1 MDDVK
6 KLRHFLTRVT
16 AELQETRSRLRAVET
31 ADSEPVAIVGMS
43 CRYPGAVASPEDL
56 WRLVSG
62 GGDAI
67 TGFPADRGWDLAGLV
82 DPAGDRPGTSYVDR
96 GGFLHDAGE
105 FDASFF
111 GISPREA
118 LAMDPQQRL
127 LLETSWELFERSGLD
142 PAALRGSRTG
152 VFIGSS
158 FRDYGSRL
166 PAVPEEVEGHAMTGV
181 AGSVASGRIAYTFG
195 LEGPALTVDTAC
207 SSSLVALHLAVRSL
221 RQGEC
226 SLALAGGVAVMS
238 TPDLFTEFSKQQG
251 LSRDGRCKAFAATAD
266 GMGAAEGVG
275 LLLVER
281 LSDAVRNGHQVLA
294 VVRGSAVNQDGASSG
309 LTAPNG
315 PAQQRVI
322 RQALADAGVS
332 AAAVDAVE
340 AHGTGTSLGDP
351 IEAQA
356 LLATYGQDRPG
367 DRPLLLGSVKSN
379 IGHTQAAAGVAGV
392 IKMVMALRHGVIPR
406 TLHVDEPTPHV
417 DWESGAVEL
426 ATDNLAWPESERM
439 RRAAVSSFGVSG
451 TNAHVILEQ
460 APADEREP
468 ADAPA
473 PAALTGALPWPVS
486 ARSAAALKAQAGR
499 VRSVAAEHGDPAGIG
514 WSLAST
520 RSGLEHRTVVVGD
533 APDTFLS
540 GLDALAAGEPAAH
553 VVIGET
559 TGAPT
564 GVVFVFPG
572 QGSQWVGMASGLL
585 GSSPAFAD
593 SIKKCA
599 GALAPHIEWDLLE
612 VLREEGPLERV
623 DVVQPVLWAVMV
635 SLAQVWR
642 SVGVEPSAVIG
653 HSQGEIAAACV
664 SGALSLEDGAR
675 LVALRSRAIA
685 GELAGLGGMVSVAAS
700 VERVE
705 ELLEGHD
712 GVWIATVNGPAA
724 TVVAG
729 SPEALDAVLAAAEA
743 VGVRARR
750 VAVDYASHTPH
761 VERIR
766 RRLLELAAPIVPRV
780 GDVPMYSTVTGAPVT
795 GVELDAEY
803 WYRNLRERVAFHD
816 TVRVLLDQ
824 GDRVFLEVSPHPV
837 LAGAIQEAGHAV
849 DTDVLAVGTLRHD
862 EGGPRRVLTSLAE
875 LWVRGVEPDWK
886 AVFGGAAAPVDLPT
900 YAFQRD
906 HYWLRGTAGVGDV
919 AGAGLS
925 VVGHPLLAAAVTL
938 ADGDGCVF
946 TGRLSTAAQP
956 WLADHAVLNRVLLP
970 GAAVM
975 ELALRAGESV
985 GSDHLDELVLH
996 APLVLPA
1003 DGTPLDIQVGVDAA
1017 DELGRRAVRVHS
1029 RPHRPGRTDD
1039 EEEWTGHATGTLITA
1054 PAGEP
1059 AAEDTAWPPAD
1070 AVAVDIDGFYERLA
1084 EAGYAYGPVFR
1095 GVRAVWRRGA
1105 EMFAEVALDEAA
1117 AGEAERFGVHP
1128 ALVDAALQTRLVTVA
1143 EGEAERMMP
1152 FSFSGARIHAM
1163 GATSARVRV
1172 APAGSDA
1179 ISVRM
1184 TDQAGLPILTVD
1196 QIVSRPL
1203 SADAMSGTAVN
1214 SMYEVT
1220 WASLATADAPE
1231 HGLAILGD
1239 ALPGLDAPRYPD
1251 AAAVAEAVRAGEPVP
1266 PVVLLPC
1273 PRGDGGD
1280 MPAASREVLAAVLGP
1295 VREWLA
1301 HDELEAVRL
1310 VPVTRG
1316 AIAVAPGDRID
1327 MAQAAVRG
1335 LLRSAASEHPHR
1347 ILQVDIDGAA
1357 DPETDPGVMAAL
1369 SAVAAAAVAAGESE
1383 AVVRSGVASVPRLA
1397 RVPSADPGTL
1407 PLPGTAGAWG
1417 LDLDTAG
1424 TLEGLA
1430 LTASPRA
1437 EAPLAA
1443 GQVRV
1448 AVRATGV
1455 NFRDVLVALGVVP
1468 NTESL
1473 FGCEGA
1479 GVVVEV
1485 GREVTGLA
1493 VGDRVMGLLSGAY
1506 AGPLA
1511 VADAR
1516 MVVRMPGGWSFAE
1529 AASVPAVFLT
1539 AYYALVDLADL
1550 RAGESLAVHAAAGGV
1565 GMAAVQLARYLGAE
1579 VYATASEPKWP
1590 VVRAMGVPAERLA
1603 SSRTLE
1609 FADRFLEATGGR
1621 GVDVVLNCL
1630 AREFVDAS
1638 LGLLP
1643 SGGRFVEMGKTDIR
1657 DADEVAAAR
1666 PGVRYRAFDLGEAG
1680 ADRLGEMLTHLA
1692 DLFGQGVLSA
1702 LPVTAWDT
1710 RQAPQAFRHLS
1721 QARHTGKVVLT
1732 TPPSGPLDG
1741 TVLITGGTGVIG
1753 SALARHLATEHRVTD
1768 LVLTS
1773 RRGLEAPGAA
1783 ELVADLAELGATAR
1797 VVACDV
1803 ADRGALAGLLGEL
1816 PGLCGVVHAAGA
1828 LDDGVV
1834 SALTPERLDTVLRP
1848 KVDAAWHLHE
1858 LTRDRDLSLFAL
1870 FSSAA
1875 GVLGAAGQGSYA
1887 AANAF
1892 LDALAWHRR
1901 AQGLPAHSLAWGL
1914 WADRSAMTGALGA
1927 ADLERMRRSG
1937 VQALTT
1943 DEGLALF
1950 DAAVRMPRPHT
1961 VPVRLDVSA
1970 LGRHKDPAPLFRALV
1985 RTPAKRVAANAPADG
2000 GGLRERLA
2008 TLSPA
2013 ERDRVLTELVRAQAA
2028 VVLGHGGAEAVGADR
2043 AFKDVGFDSLT
2054 AVELRNRLGA
2064 ATGLRLPVTAV
2075 FDHPTPV
2082 ALAAELAVR
2091 LGADGE
2097 GVSVPAVP
2105 VAAAVAVVADEPIA
2119 IVGMSCRFPGG
2130 VGSPEDLWQLLID
2143 ERDATGAYPT
2153 DRGWQ
2158 VDDLG
2163 DPHFPDDSYA
2173 RVGGFLHDM
2182 ADFDPEFFGIS
2193 PREALATDPQQRL
2206 LLETTW
2212 EAFERAGIDPTT
2224 LRATSTGVF
2233 TGLIYNDYASR
2244 FPRLLSGFE
2253 GYLGN
2258 GSANSVAS
2266 GRIAYT
2272 LGLEGPAITV
2282 DTACSSSMVA
2292 LHLAAQSLRQGECTL
2307 AVAGGVTVMSTPRP
2321 LIEFSRIGGL
2331 ALDGRCKAFG
2341 ADADGMGFAEGIG
2354 MLVVERLSD
2363 ARRNGHRVLA
2373 VLRGSALNQD
2383 GASNGLTAP
2392 SGPAQQRVIRQALA
2406 NAGLSAADV
2415 DVVEAHGT
2423 GTSLGDPIEAQALQ
2437 ATYGQ
2442 DRAEDRP
2449 LLLGS
2454 VKSNLGHTQA
2464 AAGVAGVIK
2473 TVLALRHGVVP
2484 RTLHVERPT
2493 SHVDWAAGGLR
2504 LADGSVPWPETGRA
2518 RRAAVS
2524 SFGISGTNAHVILEH
2539 IPEQAPEPKA
2549 PAAPATGAP
2558 VPWVISAKSAE
2569 SLRDQARRLHERVTA
2584 APDLAPADIARSLL
2598 TTRAVFDH
2606 RAVVVGR
2613 DREEL
2618 LHRLAALAGGEP
2630 AAGVVQGVAA
2640 ARAKTV
2646 FVFPGQGS
2654 QWAGMATELLDISPA
2669 FAERLESCAAALAPH
2684 IDWSPLDVLRGRP
2697 GAPSLDRVD
2706 VVQPV
2711 LWAVMVSLAQV
2722 WRTHGVEPSAVV
2734 GHSQGELAAAAVS
2747 GVLSLD
2753 DAARIVALRSRLI
2766 ARELAGQGGM
2776 VSLARP
2782 MGAAL
2787 ELLKPWGERISV
2799 ATVNGPGST
2808 VVAGEPEALEEL
2820 VAACER
2826 EGVRARRI
2834 PVDYASHSPQ
2844 VARLREALL
2853 DLAAPV
2859 VSRTPEL
2866 PMYSAVTGELL
2877 ATGAADAE
2885 YWYRNLRQTVLF
2897 EQATRALAGAG
2908 HDVFVEVSPHPVL
2921 TTGMAETLEDH
2932 PGDIAIGG
2940 TLRRDEGGR
2949 DRLLT
2954 ALAEVFVTG
2963 VAVDWATTFEGGRTV
2978 ELPTYAFH
2986 RQRYWLDA
2994 PSEPEAARG
3003 NTAVDEAFWAAVDQL
3018 DPDGLASTLGV
3029 EDVSVRSSLNAVLPA
3044 LSDWH
3049 RQRSERATV
3058 DTWRYGIAW
3067 AQVPETAPAP
3077 LSGTWLLAVSAGFEA
3092 DPRVAA
3098 LVAGIERRGA
3108 RALPVVIS
3116 SDRSADIAAQLRTA
3130 CEPTE
3135 PGELGES
3142 AQPAGVLSV
3151 SAWDERPHPS
3161 YPAVPGGFAHVLAL
3175 CQALEAAGVTAP
3187 LWCVTSGAV
3196 TTGADDA
3203 PVSPAQALVWGLG
3216 RVAAQEHPDRWGG
3229 LIDLPAEPDE
3239 QDVNRLCGLLSGG
3252 SGEDQLAVR
3261 TGGVLA
3267 RRLARTPAPAAPAR
3281 EWTPTGTV
3289 LITGGTGAIGGH
3301 VARWLAARG
3310 AEHLLLLSR
3319 SGPDAAGAAEL
3330 RAGLEA
3336 DGARVTLL
3344 ACDAGDREALAAAL
3358 ADIPDELPL
3367 TAVFHTA
3374 AVLDDGPLDALTAD
3388 RADAV
3393 LRAKTGAARN
3403 LHELT
3408 ADLDLSAFVLF
3419 SSTAGTFGAAGQANY
3434 APGNAYLDALAWH
3447 RRAHGQVATS
3457 IGWGAWAQGGMA
3469 EKEAVADLRRRHGVP
3484 VMSPERAVLALRQ
3497 ALDGDDTFL
3506 VVADIDW
3513 DRFYLAYTAA
3523 RPSPLLH
3530 DLEEVRRIRESATGG
3545 AAPDQTGPSLEERLA
3560 GLGRTE
3566 QERVLRDLVRT
3577 HAAAVLGHDGP
3588 ESVPTG
3594 RPFWELGL
3602 DSVTAVEMRNRL
3614 GGAVQRKL
3622 PAGLIFDYPTVTG
3635 LVGYLRDEL
3644 CRDETEVS
3652 PVMSDLDRLDIA
3664 LATMPDDDPA
3674 RNEVA
3679 ERLEKL
3685 LRRVSPASVV
3695 TRAPATDWG
3704 LDSASQD
3711 EVFALI
3717 DEELGEP

>member
-16 AELQETRSRLRAVET
+16 AELQETRSRLRAVES
-31 ADSEPVAIVGMS
+31 AGSEPVAIVGMS
-43 CRYPGAVASPEDL
+43 CRYPGGVTSPEEL
-56 WRLVSG
+56 WQLVSG
-62 GGDAI
+62 GGEGI
-67 TGFPADRGWDLAGLV
+67 SGLPADRGWDLAGLV
-82 DPAGDRPGTSYVDR
+82 DTAGERPGTTYVDK
-96 GGFLHDAGE
+96 GGFLHEAGE
-105 FDASFF
+105 FDAPFF

-127 LLETSWELFERSGLD
+127 LLETSWELFERAGVD
-142 PAALRGSRTG
+142 PSSLRGSRTG
-152 VFIGSS
+152 VFIGAS

-166 PAVPEEVEGHAMTGV
+166 PQIPEEVEGHAVTGV

-226 SLALAGGVAVMS
+226 SLALAGGIAVMS
-238 TPDLFTEFSKQQG
+238 TPDLLTEFSRQQG
-251 LSRDGRCKAFAATAD
+251 LSRDGRCKAFAASAD

-281 LSDAVRNGHQVLA
+281 LSDARRNGHRVLA

-322 RQALADAGVS
+322 RQALADAGLS
-332 AAAVDAVE
+332 ADAVDVVE

-356 LLATYGQDRPG
+356 LLATYGQGRPQDRPV
-367 DRPLLLGSVKSN
+367 LLGSVKSN
-379 IGHTQAAAGVAGV
+379 LGHTQAAAGAAGV
-392 IKMVMALRHGVIPR
+392 IKMVLAMRHGTVPA
-406 TLHVDEPTPHV
+406 TLHVAEPTPHV
-417 DWESGAVEL
+417 DWASGAVEL
-426 ATDNLAWPESERM
+426 VTANVAWPEADRA

-451 TNAHVILEQ
+451 TNAHMILEQ
-460 APADEREP
+460 APADAHEP
-468 ADAPA
+468 AGGDDPA
-473 PAALTGALPWPVS
+473 PVALAGVLPWPVS
-486 ARSAAALKAQAGR
+486 GRSAEALRGQAARLRAF
-499 VRSVAAEHGDPAGIG
+499 AAEHEDAEAADVG

-520 RSGLEHRTVVVGD
+520 RAGLEHRAVVLADGRD
-533 APDTFLS
+533 GFLS
-540 GLDALAAGEPAAH
+540 GLDALAAGGPAAH
-553 VVIGET
+553 VISGEVSA
-559 TGAPT
+559 GR
-564 GVVFVFPG
+564 GDVVFVFPG
-572 QGSQWVGMASGLL
+572 QGSQWVGMATELL
-585 GSSPAFAD
+585 GASPAFAA
-593 SIKKCA
+593 SVEKCA
-599 GALAPHIEWDLLE
+599 GALAPHVDWDVLE
-612 VLREEGPLERV
+612 VLRGEGPLDRV

-635 SLAQVWR
+635 SLAEVWR
-642 SVGVEPSAVIG
+642 SVGVRPSAVIG

-664 SGALSLEDGAR
+664 AGALSLEDGAR

-685 GELAGLGGMVSVAAS
+685 RELAGLGGMVSIAVSA
-700 VERVE
+700 ERVG
-705 ELLEGHD
+705 ELLADRHE
-712 GVWIATVNGPAA
+712 VWIAAVNGPDA

-729 SPEALDAVLAAAEA
+729 SPHALDQVMAAAEA
-743 VGVRARR
+743 AGMRVRR

-761 VERIR
+761 VERVR
-766 RRLLELAAPIVPRV
+766 ERLLELAAPVTPRV
-780 GDVPMYSTVTGAPVT
+780 GDVPMYSTVTAAPVE
-795 GVELDAEY
+795 GEALDGEY
-803 WYRNLRERVAFHD
+803 WYRNLRERVLFHD
-816 TVRVLLDQ
+816 TVRALLDR

-837 LAGAIQEAGHAV
+837 LTGAIQEAGHAA
-849 DTDVLAVGTLRHD
+849 DVLAVGTLRHD

-886 AVFGGAAAPVDLPT
+886 AVFGGASAPVDLPT
-900 YAFQRD
+900 YPFQRD
-906 HYWLRGTAGVGDV
+906 HYWLRDTGVVGDV

-925 VVGHPLLAAAVTL
+925 VVGHPLLAAGIRL
-938 ADGDGCVF
+938 AESDGRVF
-946 TGRLSTAAQP
+946 TGRLSTDSHP
-956 WLADHAVLNRVLLP
+956 WLADHAVLGQALLP
-970 GAAVM
+970 GSAVL
-975 ELALRAGESV
+975 ELALRAGELAGV
-985 GSDHLDELVLH
+985 DQVDELVLH
-996 APLVLPA
+996 APLVVPA
-1003 DGTPLDIQVGVDAA
+1003 DGTALDLQVGVDPA

-1029 RPHRPGRTDD
+1029 RPHRPGRAGDEDD
-1039 EEEWTGHATGTLITA
+1039 VEWTSHAAGTLTA
-1054 PAGEP
+1054 AHAGEP
-1059 AAEDTAWPPAD
+1059 AAQDTVWPPAD
-1070 AVAVDIDGFYERLA
+1070 AVPVEIDGFYERLA
-1084 EAGYAYGPVFR
+1084 AAGYAYGPVFQ
-1095 GVRAVWRRGA
+1095 GVRAAWRRGA
-1105 EMFAEVALDEAA
+1105 ELFADIGLDQPAASEAT
-1117 AGEAERFGVHP
+1117 RFGIHP
-1128 ALVDAALQTRLVTVA
+1128 ALVDAALQTRLVGLL
-1143 EGEAERMMP
+1143 EGEGERMMP
-1152 FSFSGARIHAM
+1152 FSFAGVRLHAM

-1172 APAGSDA
+1172 SPAGPDA
-1179 ISVRM
+1179 ISVLL
-1184 TDQAGLPILTVD
+1184 TDHAGLPVLTVD
-1196 QIVSRPL
+1196 RLTSRPL
-1203 SADAMSGTAVN
+1203 TAAAMAQPAAG
-1214 SMYEVT
+1214 SMYEVI
-1220 WASLATADAPE
+1220 WVPLPLVSEAAEERFAV
-1231 HGLAILGD
+1231 LGD
-1239 ALPGLDAPRYPD
+1239 ALPGLDAPCYPD
-1251 AAAVAEAVRAGEPVP
+1251 AAAVAESLRAGEPVP
-1266 PVVLLPC
+1266 ATVLLPC
-1273 PRGDGGD
+1273 PRGDGD
-1280 MPAASREVLAAVLGP
+1280 AIPAASRDVLAAVLGP

-1301 HDELEAVRL
+1301 HDELEALRL

-1316 AIAVAPGDRID
+1316 ALAAAPGDRID

-1335 LLRSAASEHPHR
+1335 LLRSAATEHPGR
-1347 ILQVDIDGAA
+1347 ILTIDLDAELETGPASMSALCAA
-1357 DPETDPGVMAAL
+1357 V
-1369 SAVAAAAVAAGESE
+1369 AAAVAAGESE
-1383 AVVRSGVASVPRLA
+1383 AVIRGGTVSVPRLV
-1397 RVPSADPGTL
+1397 RVPSSDPETL
-1407 PLPGTAGAWG
+1407 AVPDGARAWG
-1417 LDLDTAG
+1417 LDLGTAG
-1424 TLEGLA
+1424 TLEGLN
-1430 LTASPRA
+1430 LTACPA
-1437 EAPLAA
+1437 TEAPLEA

-1468 NTESL
+1468 DTESL
-1473 FGCEGA
+1473 FASEGA

-1485 GREVTGLA
+1485 GPGVTGVA

-1511 VADAR
+1511 VADSRMLAR
-1516 MVVRMPGGWSFAE
+1516 MPHGWTFAE
-1529 AASVPAVFLT
+1529 AATVPVVFLT

-1550 RAGESLAVHAAAGGV
+1550 RAGETLAVHAAAGGV
-1565 GMAAVQLARYLGAE
+1565 GMAAVQLARHLGAE
-1579 VYATASEPKWP
+1579 VYATAGEPKWP
-1590 VVRAMGVPAERLA
+1590 VVRGMGVPAERVA
-1603 SSRTLE
+1603 SSRTVE
-1609 FADRFLEATGGR
+1609 FADRFLEVTGGR

-1638 LGLLP
+1638 LRLLP
-1643 SGGRFVEMGKTDIR
+1643 RGGRFVEMGKTDIR
-1657 DADEVAAAR
+1657 QVGEVATAC
-1666 PGVRYRAFDLGEAG
+1666 PGVRYRAFDLAEAG
-1680 ADRLGEMLTHLA
+1680 ADRLGEMLAHIVE
-1692 DLFGQGVLSA
+1692 LFERGVLA
-1702 LPVTAWDT
+1702 PLPVTAWDS
-1710 RQAPQAFRHLS
+1710 RQAPAAFRHLS
-1721 QARHTGKVVLT
+1721 LARHTGKVVLT
-1732 TPPSGPLDG
+1732 TPPPAVSG
-1741 TVLITGGTGVIG
+1741 TVLITGGTGLIG
-1753 SALARHLATEHRVTD
+1753 SVVARHLATEHGVVD
-1768 LVLTS
+1768 FVLTS
-1773 RRGLEAPGAA
+1773 RRGPDAPGAD
-1783 ELVADLAELGATAR
+1783 ELVAALAQSGATAR
-1797 VVACDV
+1797 VVACDA
-1803 ADRGALAGLLGEL
+1803 ADRDALARLLDEL
-1816 PGLCGVVHAAGA
+1816 PHLRGVVHAAGA
-1828 LDDGVV
+1828 LDDGVL
-1834 SALTPERLDTVLRP
+1834 SALTPERLDAVLRP
-1848 KVDAAWHLHE
+1848 KLDAAWHLHE
-1858 LTRDRDLSLFAL
+1858 LTGDRDLSLFVL

-1892 LDALAWHRR
+1892 LDALAQHRR

-1927 ADLERMRRSG
+1927 ADLDRMRRTG
-1937 VQALTT
+1937 VRALGT

-1950 DAAVRMPRPHT
+1950 DTALRMPRPHT
-1961 VPVRLDVSA
+1961 VPIRLDVSA
-1970 LGRHKDPAPLFRALV
+1970 LGRKSDPAPLFRALV
-1985 RTPAKRVAANAPADG
+1985 RPAKRVAANTPVDG

-2008 TLSPA
+2008 VLPVT

-2028 VVLGHGGAEAVGADR
+2028 VVLGHEGAGAVGADR

-2054 AVELRNRLGA
+2054 AVELRNRLGT
-2064 ATGLRLPVTAV
+2064 ATGLRLPATAV

-2091 LGADGE
+2091 LGAEDGD
-2097 GVSVPAVP
+2097 VSRDMAPIAPAV
-2105 VAAAVAVVADEPIA
+2105 AAVDEDPIA
-2119 IVGMSCRFPGG
+2119 IIGMSCRFPGG
-2130 VGSPEDLWQLLID
+2130 VRSPEDLWQLLTD
-2143 ERDATGAYPT
+2143 ERDATGAYPA

-2163 DPHFPDDSYA
+2163 DPHFRDDAYA

-2182 ADFDPEFFGIS
+2182 ADFDPGFFGIS

-2224 LRATSTGVF
+2224 LRSTSTGIF

-2244 FPRLLSGFE
+2244 FPRLLSGLE

-2258 GSANSVAS
+2258 GSAGSVAS

-2307 AVAGGVTVMSTPRP
+2307 AVAGGVTIMSTPRP

-2341 ADADGMGFAEGIG
+2341 AAADGMGFAEGVG

-2373 VLRGSALNQD
+2373 LLRGSALNQD

-2406 NAGLSAADV
+2406 NAGLRASDV
-2415 DVVEAHGT
+2415 DAVEAHGT

-2442 DRAEDRP
+2442 DRPEDRP

-2464 AAGVAGVIK
+2464 AAGAAGVIK

-2484 RTLHVERPT
+2484 RTLHAERPT
-2493 SHVDWAAGGLR
+2493 SHVDWASGGLR
-2504 LADGSVPWPETGRA
+2504 LADGSVPWPETGRP

-2524 SFGISGTNAHVILEH
+2524 SFGISGTNAHVILE
-2539 IPEQAPEPKA
+2539 QGPEPTL
-2549 PAAPATGAP
+2549 PATADTPSVP

-2569 SLRDQARRLHERVTA
+2569 GLRDQARRLHAWVDADPA
-2584 APDLAPADIARSLL
+2584 AAPADIARSLL
-2598 TTRAVFDH
+2598 TTRATFDH

-2613 DREEL
+2613 TREEL
-2618 LHRLAALAGGEP
+2618 LNRLAALGDGEP
-2630 AAGVVQGVAA
+2630 AAGVVEGVAA
-2640 ARAKTV
+2640 AQARTV

-2654 QWAGMATELLDISPA
+2654 QWAGMATELLDASPV
-2669 FAERLESCAAALAPH
+2669 FAERLENCVAALRPH

-2722 WRTHGVEPSAVV
+2722 WRSHGVEPSAVV

-2747 GVLSLD
+2747 GVLSLE

-2776 VSLARP
+2776 VSIARP

-2808 VVAGEPEALEEL
+2808 VVAGEPAALEEL
-2820 VAACER
+2820 VATCER

-2834 PVDYASHSPQ
+2834 PVDYASHTPQ

-2853 DLAAPV
+2853 ELAAPV
-2859 VSRTPEL
+2859 VSREPGL
-2866 PMYSAVTGELL
+2866 PMYSSVTGELL
-2877 ATGAADAE
+2877 LTGAADAE
-2885 YWYRNLRQTVLF
+2885 YWYRNLRRTVLF
-2897 EQATRALAGAG
+2897 EQAMRALARDG
-2908 HDVFVEVSPHPVL
+2908 HEVFVEVSPHPVL
-2921 TTGMAETLEDH
+2921 VTGMEETLEEYS
-2932 PGDIAIGG
+2932 GEIAVTG
-2940 TLRRDEGGR
+2940 TLRRDEGGP

-2963 VAVDWATTFEGGRTV
+2963 VAVDWPTTFEGGRTV
-2978 ELPTYAFH
+2978 DLPTYAFQ

-2994 PSEPEAARG
+2994 PSEPEGTRRDA
-3003 NTAVDEAFWAAVDQL
+3003 AVDEEFWAAVDRH
-3018 DPDGLASTLGV
+3018 DTDGLASALGV
-3029 EDVSVRSSLNAVLPA
+3029 EDAQERSSLAEVVPVL
-3044 LSDWH
+3044 STWY
-3049 RQRSERATV
+3049 RQRRERSTV
-3058 DTWRYGIAW
+3058 EAWRYGIAW
-3067 AQVPETAPAP
+3067 APVRETSAAT
-3077 LSGTWLLAVSAGFEA
+3077 LTGTWLVAVSEGFEE
-3092 DPRVAA
+3092 DPRAGA
-3098 LVAGIERRGA
+3098 LMRGIERRGA
-3108 RALPVVIS
+3108 DVLQVVMS
-3116 SDRSADIAAQLRTA
+3116 SDQPADIAEQLRRA
-3130 CEPTE
+3130 AEH
-3135 PGELGES
+3135 S
-3142 AQPAGVLSV
+3142 QPAGVLSV

-3161 YPAVPGGFAHVLAL
+3161 FPSVPIGFTQVLTL
-3175 CQALEAAGVTAP
+3175 CQALDAAGVTAP

-3196 TTGADDA
+3196 ATGRDDA
-3203 PVSPAQALVWGLG
+3203 PAGPAQALVWGLG
-3216 RVAAQEHPDRWGG
+3216 RVAAQERVDRWGG
-3229 LIDLPAEPDE
+3229 LIDLPAQPDE
-3239 QDVNRLCGLLSGG
+3239 QAVNRLCGLLTGE

-3261 TGGVLA
+3261 AGGVLA
-3267 RRLARTPAPAAPAR
+3267 CRLAHAPAPVGRGR

-3319 SGPDAAGAAEL
+3319 SGPEAEGADQL
-3330 RAGLEA
+3330 RADLVA
-3336 DGARVTLL
+3336 AGARVTLL
-3344 ACDAGDREALAAAL
+3344 SCDVGDREALAAAL
-3358 ADIPDELPL
+3358 AGIPDELPL

-3374 AVLDDGPLDALTAD
+3374 AVLDDGPLDELTLA

-3393 LRAKTGAARN
+3393 LRTKAGAAWH
-3403 LHELT
+3403 LHQLT
-3408 ADLDLSAFVLF
+3408 AHLDLSAFVLF
-3419 SSTAGTFGAAGQANY
+3419 SSLAATCGAAGQGNY

-3447 RRAHGQVATS
+3447 RRARGQVATS
-3457 IGWGAWAQGGMA
+3457 IGWGAWAEGGMA
-3469 EKEAVADLRRRHGVP
+3469 ETETIADLRRRHGVP
-3484 VMSPERAVLALRQ
+3484 LMSPERAVRALRQ
-3497 ALDGDDTFL
+3497 AIEGDETFV

-3513 DRFYLAYTAA
+3513 DRFYLAHTAA

-3530 DLEEVRRIRESATGG
+3530 DLEETRRIRESAIDG
-3545 AAPDQTGPSLEERLA
+3545 TGPGTEGPTLAERLA
-3560 GLGRTE
+3560 RLGRTE
-3566 QERVLRDLVRT
+3566 QERLLREVVRT

-3588 ESVPTG
+3588 DSVPTG
-3594 RPFWELGL
+3594 LPFWELGL

-3622 PAGLIFDYPTVTG
+3622 PAGVIFDYPTVTG
-3635 LVGYLRDEL
+3635 LVGYLRGEL
-3644 CRDETEVS
+3644 CQEETGDS
-3652 PVMSDLDRLDIA
+3652 PVMSDLDRLEVA
-3664 LATMPDDDPA
+3664 LATMPDDDAA